1 MFLTKKHLSR
11 RTVLKGAGASIGL
24 PLLDAMI
31 PASTAFAKTAA
42 AVKPRL
48 GFVYFP
54 HGAALEGWTPKTTGR
69 NFEFPRVLKP
79 FEPLRDYVTVV
90 SGLRNKPG
98 ESPLPHNIIEQTWL
112 SCVHPSDR
120 NMKTGAG
127 ITADQM
133 AVRYIG
139 GDTPLTSIEICGED
153 GGYSSLSYATPF
165 EQLPMELNP
174 RKVFFEMFGEG
185 DTAAERRS
193 ILEKTGS
200 LLDYAQEATARLN
213 RELDASDRAM
223 VSDYLESVRAV
234 EKRVQKL
241 EASAASLGN
250 LPNAPLGVPDNFTE
264 LLDVQFEMMALAW
277 QTERTRIVTFKLA
290 KEATMRTYPM
300 VGIYE
305 AFHPLS
311 HHGGDP
317 VKLAKLARIQ
327 GFHAARAAKFAER
340 LKGIKEGDG
349 NLLDHSL
356 TLFGSNMSN
365 SDLHNL
371 NPLTQCLIGKA
382 CGQVKG
388 GQHLHYPQNTP
399 HANVLVTALHRVGAP
414 IDKIGDSTGAF
425 AEV

>member
-31 PASTAFAKTAA
+31 PAGTAFAKTAA

-69 NFEFPRVLKP
+69 NFEYPRVLKP
-79 FEPLRDYVTVV
+79 LEPLRDYVTVV

-213 RELDASDRAM
+213 RELDASDRVM

-300 VGIYE
+300 VGIFE

-327 GFHAARAAKFAER
+327 GYHAARTAKFAER

-356 TLFGSNMSN
+356 ILFGSNMSN

-371 NPLTQCLIGKA
+371 NPLTQCIIGKA
-382 CGQVKG
+382 CGKVKG
-388 GQHLHYPQNTP
+388 GQHLHYPENTP

-414 IDKIGDSTGAF
+414 IERIGDSTGQF